1 MTDRLPCR
9 ACGHLILPTTAARND
24 GLCIPCKGGYRQNI
38 EDGKR
43 FHTERRRYLAS
54 PQALYWSA
62 LVNRVYDGG
71 EGFAGLSPAER
82 SYYAVSVLSGE
93 VHNGGFDQYFGN
105 SSGDQY
111 QAARAGLRELEAEDA
126 LALLERAAALL
137 FGDGPVPVSQAER
150 QLRMP
155 TWADEPDRDC
165 HAHVELH
172 HEHQPDAPDERD
184 DDGEDEVPVAP
195 STVDVGGSLGAQFLL
210 WETAT
215 AGPLRSR
222 RARRAHASGTR
233 TSHPH
238 PPLRRPSA
246 RPRRRRW

>member
-1 MTDRLPCR
+1 M
-9 ACGHLILPTTAARND
+9 
-24 GLCIPCKGGYRQNI
+24 PCKGGYRQNI

-43 FHTERRRYLAS
+43 FHAERRRYLAS

-62 LVNRVYDGG
+62 LVNRVYDGR

-165 HAHVELH
+165 EAALDALDTRFYALADALGERLLAHARH
-172 HEHQPDAPDERD
+172 HALFALDEPDE
-184 DDGEDEVPVAP
+184 A
-195 STVDVGGSLGAQFLL
+195 
-210 WETAT
+210 
-215 AGPLRSR
+215 
-222 RARRAHASGTR
+222 
-233 TSHPH
+233 
-238 PPLRRPSA
+238 
-246 RPRRRRW
+246 